1 MGGHIPLPY
10 VTALNGLARP
20 MWAVQAGTAVSTRLR
35 PGTPHSMNL

>member
-10 VTALNGLARP
+10 VTALKGLARP